1 MININSLSKEYV
13 MGDNKLL
20 ALDNID
26 LSINEGDFVSI
37 MGSSG
42 SGKSTL
48 MNIIGCLDVPSS
60 GEYHFRNNNVS
71 TLNSN
76 KLAELRNKDIGFVFQ
91 NFNLLPRLN
100 AQENVVLPLLYSG
113 KNLKERNQLAI
124 EALESVGLKDRV
136 HHRPNQLSGGQQQ
149 RVSIARA
156 IAGSPKLILADE
168 PTGALDSKTGLEI
181 MKILNDLNAK
191 GITIVLVTHED
202 DIANYGS
209 RIIKMK
215 DGKILEDKKMSI
227 TDLISLTKSLRS
239 NILRSIL
246 TSLGI
251 IIGVSSVI
259 TMISIGSGARIEV
272 EQQIERFGSNN
283 LIVRSQSSSNRG
295 VSMGANSV
303 NTLTLKDMEALKE
316 ELPAIKAIAP
326 RVSLSTQIVANGNNW
341 LATVTGTTN
350 DYFDLGN
357 WKFEN
362 GRSFEEEELNSG
374 SRVAII
380 GKTVQKN
387 LFDTDSPIDEVI
399 RINKVPLLS

>member
-20 ALDNID
+20 ALDKVD

-60 GEYHFRNNNVS
+60 GNYLFRDNDIS

-100 AQENVVLPLLYSG
+100 ALENVVLPLLYSG
-113 KNLKERNQLAI
+113 LNLKERNRIAL
-124 EALESVGLKDRV
+124 EALESVGLKERV
-136 HHRPNQLSGGQQQ
+136 KHKPNQLSGGQQQ

-181 MKILNDLNAK
+181 MKILNDLNSQ

-215 DGKILEDKKMSI
+215 DGKILED
-227 TDLISLTKSLRS
+227 R
-239 NILRSIL
+239 
-246 TSLGI
+246 
-251 IIGVSSVI
+251 
-259 TMISIGSGARIEV
+259 
-272 EQQIERFGSNN
+272 
-283 LIVRSQSSSNRG
+283 
-295 VSMGANSV
+295 
-303 NTLTLKDMEALKE
+303 
-316 ELPAIKAIAP
+316 
-326 RVSLSTQIVANGNNW
+326 
-341 LATVTGTTN
+341 
-350 DYFDLGN
+350 
-357 WKFEN
+357 
-362 GRSFEEEELNSG
+362 
-374 SRVAII
+374 
-380 GKTVQKN
+380 KN
-387 LFDTDSPIDEVI
+387 VD
-399 RINKVPLLS
+399 N

>member
-20 ALDNID
+20 ALNNID

-60 GEYHFRNNNVS
+60 GEYHFRNKNVS

-100 AQENVVLPLLYSG
+100 AVENVVLPLLYSG
-113 KNLKERNQLAI
+113 KDSKERNKLALD
-124 EALESVGLKDRV
+124 ALESVGLKDRV

-202 DIANYGS
+202 DIAKYGS

-215 DGKILEDKKMSI
+215 DGKILEDSQ
-227 TDLISLTKSLRS
+227 
-239 NILRSIL
+239 N
-246 TSLGI
+246 
-251 IIGVSSVI
+251 V
-259 TMISIGSGARIEV
+259 
-272 EQQIERFGSNN
+272 NN
-283 LIVRSQSSSNRG
+283 
-295 VSMGANSV
+295 
-303 NTLTLKDMEALKE
+303 
-316 ELPAIKAIAP
+316 
-326 RVSLSTQIVANGNNW
+326 
-341 LATVTGTTN
+341 
-350 DYFDLGN
+350 
-357 WKFEN
+357 
-362 GRSFEEEELNSG
+362 
-374 SRVAII
+374 
-380 GKTVQKN
+380 
-387 LFDTDSPIDEVI
+387 
-399 RINKVPLLS
+399 

>member
-20 ALDNID
+20 ALDKVD

-60 GEYHFRNNNVS
+60 GNYLFRDNDIS

-100 AQENVVLPLLYSG
+100 ALENVVLPLLYSG
-113 KNLKERNQLAI
+113 LNLKERNRLAL
-124 EALESVGLKDRV
+124 EALESVGLKERV
-136 HHRPNQLSGGQQQ
+136 KHKPNQLSGGQQQ

-181 MKILNDLNAK
+181 MKILNDLNSQ

-215 DGKILEDKKMSI
+215 DGKIIED
-227 TDLISLTKSLRS
+227 
-239 NILRSIL
+239 
-246 TSLGI
+246 
-251 IIGVSSVI
+251 
-259 TMISIGSGARIEV
+259 
-272 EQQIERFGSNN
+272 
-283 LIVRSQSSSNRG
+283 
-295 VSMGANSV
+295 
-303 NTLTLKDMEALKE
+303 
-316 ELPAIKAIAP
+316 IKN
-326 RVSLSTQIVANGNNW
+326 VDN
-341 LATVTGTTN
+341 
-350 DYFDLGN
+350 
-357 WKFEN
+357 
-362 GRSFEEEELNSG
+362 
-374 SRVAII
+374 
-380 GKTVQKN
+380 
-387 LFDTDSPIDEVI
+387 
-399 RINKVPLLS
+399 